1 MGYEYIVVALA
12 SALAGIGTGLVGL
25 SAATAMVPLL
35 IVLCPTFGGEHGA
48 YMATAIALAS
58 DILGSAVTTGVYAK
72 NKKIDLK
79 HGWLMAVCIIGM
91 CTVGS
96 IAAYFTHQNVLGGF
110 SLLLCVAIGI
120 RFLVSPDSK
129 ERPEKDNKVK
139 LTAKE
144 IAVSLFFGLT
154 IGFGT
159 GFFGTGGGMMM
170 LIVFTAM
177 LGYERKTA
185 VGTSTFIMTFTAL
198 IASVSHILIEP
209 TIILECWDFLLI
221 AILTATLFSHISA
234 KFANKAKGRVVG
246 CVTGVILLILGLTM
260 IHINNL
266 DKIHT
271 VLLLEYLKVLGIY
284 LGYIIALAVILIVV
298 RFTTKVPDY
307 IFRKLLHFV
316 AFTSILPLVFFT
328 DIWWIAVAVEV
339 LFLILVIGALLFFEH
354 FSFYKKLFVEKGKH
368 EVIFSFIG
376 LFGLMTVLIAIFWGI
391 WGREHLYIAIGAIM
405 AWGPGDA
412 VAAIV
417 GKKMGKHKLSG
428 RYIEGTKSVEGS
440 VGMAITSF
448 ICLLPVLLCMSK
460 LPWYV
465 TVIFALVVALVA
477 SLTELFT
484 KGGWDTVTVPTVVS
498 LVLCLS
504 MLWG

>member
-1 MGYEYIVVALA
+1 M
-12 SALAGIGTGLVGL
+12 
-25 SAATAMVPLL
+25 
-35 IVLCPTFGGEHGA
+35 
-48 YMATAIALAS
+48 
-58 DILGSAVTTGVYAK
+58 
-72 NKKIDLK
+72 
-79 HGWLMAVCIIGM
+79 
-91 CTVGS
+91 
-96 IAAYFTHQNVLGGF
+96 LGGF
-110 SLLLCVAIGI
+110 SLILCVAVGI

-129 ERPEKDNKVK
+129 ERPEKDGKVK

-177 LGYERKTA
+177 LGYDRKTA

-198 IASVSHILIEP
+198 IASISHILIEP
-209 TIILECWDFLLI
+209 TIILECWDHLLI
-221 AILTATLFSHISA
+221 AIVVATSFSLVSA
-234 KFANKAKGRVVG
+234 RFANKVKGKVVG
-246 CVTGVILLILGLTM
+246 YVTGAILLVLGLSM
-260 IHINNL
+260 IVINSL
-266 DKIHT
+266 EKINT

-284 LGYIIALAVILIVV
+284 VGYIAALAAVLIAV
-298 RFTTKVPDY
+298 RFTTRVPDY

-316 AFTSILPLVFFT
+316 AFTSILPLVLST

-339 LFLILVIGALLFFEH
+339 LFLILVIAALKFFER

-368 EVIFSFIG
+368 EVIFSFVG
-376 LFGLMTVLIAIFWGI
+376 LFGLMTLLIAIFWGCF
-391 WGREHLYIAIGAIM
+391 GAEHLYIAVGAIM

-417 GKKMGKHKLSG
+417 GKKMGKHKLKG
-428 RYIEGTKSVEGS
+428 KYIEGTKSVEGS

-448 ICLLPVLLCMSK
+448 LCLLPVLLFMSL
-460 LPWYV
+460 LPWY
-465 TVIFALVVALVA
+465 TSVIFALAIAPAA

-484 KGGWDTVTVPTVVS
+484 KGGWDTVTVPAVVS
-498 LVLCLS
+498 LILS
-504 MLWG
+504 LSVLWG